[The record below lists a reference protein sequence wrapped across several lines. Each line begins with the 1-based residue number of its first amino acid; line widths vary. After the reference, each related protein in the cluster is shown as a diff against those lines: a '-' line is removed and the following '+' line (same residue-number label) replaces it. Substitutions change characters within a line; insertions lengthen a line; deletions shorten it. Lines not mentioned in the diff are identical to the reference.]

1 MEIINVV
8 VTRNDNDN
16 FGITSFPIL
25 REEDRGVQAK
35 RAEDHFIEEVK
46 AISKESLSEDD
57 LKSILDDGIYADE
70 RTGTTVYLSWSIVK
84 SVDHADSTGR
94 IS

>member
-16 FGITSFPIL
+16 FGITSFPL
-25 REEDRGVQAK
+25 RREEDREVQVK

-46 AISKESLSEDD
+46 AISKEDFTQDD
-57 LKSILDDGIYADE
+57 LDCLLDEGLYADE
-70 RTGTTVYLSWSIVK
+70 RTGTTVYLSWSNVK
-84 SVDHADSTGR
+84 SIDEEVS
-94 IS
+94 S